1 MSASPAPASLAFYD
15 SISPIVEA
23 DSIDMERVYMAA
35 RWDKGTADYINC
47 PMDRAEFDRFLDA
60 LLAAEP
66 AETREWEKADY
77 FEGCLPIEVLARRG
91 RDTLRFGPMKPVG
104 LRDPRTG
111 RTPWAVVQLRKEN
124 LRADSYNLVGF
135 QNHLKFG
142 EQARVLRLIPGLENA
157 RFLRYGQIH
166 RNTYICAPALLDE
179 TLRLKMRAADSDC
192 RAAFGRGRLH
202 RVDCHRI
209 AGRDLCRGDGARRR
223 THARAARLRSRFA
236 GSLHHSRRRQELS
249 AGEYDL

>member
-1 MSASPAPASLAFYD
+1 MRRAGSALLRIADETAVPAGHALAVDRVEFSRRIGEAIAAEPLIRVIREEVTRLETGPLDPRDARVTGLTILATGPLTSDALRPAMARITGSGHLAFYD

-23 DSIDMERVYMAA
+23 ESIDMERVYFAA

-60 LLAAEP
+60 LLAAEA
-66 AETREWEKADY
+66 AESKEGEKLDY

-111 RTPWAVVQLRKEN
+111 MRPWAVVQLRKEN

-142 EQARVLRLIPGLENA
+142 EQARVL
-157 RFLRYGQIH
+157 QIG
-166 RNTYICAPALLDE
+166 
-179 TLRLKMRAADSDC
+179 RA
-192 RAAFGRGRLH
+192 
-202 RVDCHRI
+202 
-209 AGRDLCRGDGARRR
+209 
-223 THARAARLRSRFA
+223 
-236 GSLHHSRRRQELS
+236 
-249 AGEYDL
+249 